1 MVENRPLVKYS
12 SFIKRGH
19 PGRTSVISKAR
30 VVKSNN
36 YSMTL
41 FPADDCFCK
50 TSAKT
55 EQL

>member
-1 MVENRPLVKYS
+1 MVENRPLFKYS

-19 PGRTSVISKAR
+19 PGRTGVISKAR

-41 FPADDCFCK
+41 FPADGCVCK

-55 EQL
+55 GQL